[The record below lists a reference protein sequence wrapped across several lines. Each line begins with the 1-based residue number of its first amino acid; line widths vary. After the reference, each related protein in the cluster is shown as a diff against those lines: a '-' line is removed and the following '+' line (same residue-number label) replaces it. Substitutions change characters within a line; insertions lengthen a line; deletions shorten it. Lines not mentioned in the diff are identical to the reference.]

1 MCMLPFS
8 WCLLRRSDQ
17 VIPRIIKLEHCTVRD
32 EINITKSS
40 PLADESTVPEKS
52 RFLRQLATQATT
64 SSLRLHENFV
74 NEDKSLLN
82 VESV

>member
-8 WCLLRRSDQ
+8 WCLFRRSVQ
-17 VIPRIIKLEHCTVRD
+17 VIPRIIKLKHCTVRD

-40 PLADESTVPEKS
+40 PLADESTVPGKKPFS
-52 RFLRQLATQATT
+52 KKVGYSSTT

>member
-40 PLADESTVPEKS
+40 PLADESTVPGKKPV
-52 RFLRQLATQATT
+52 FKTVGY
-64 SSLRLHENFV
+64 SSDDELSKAARKFC
-74 NEDKSLLN
+74 K
-82 VESV
+82 